1 MAAAL
6 RTPALGGALRSPCSS
21 AWREPPN
28 SGAVASNAV
37 PCAVARDD
45 RPLLHYG
52 FGSREKAWRR
62 FPVLHVAPLARATG
76 MSAPVAEQVLAALRR
91 QLLQPVRFHLCAVE

>member
-45 RPLLHYG
+45 RPLLPLRLRVA
-52 FGSREKAWRR
+52 REGLATL
-62 FPVLHVAPLARATG
+62 PSLHVAPLARATG

-91 QLLQPVRFHLCAVE
+91 QLLQPVRLHLCAV